1 MFDVFIDGFKP
12 VCNINVLREYLL
24 KESYKD
30 KVEIHGRDSGIFI
43 VGFGRKLSL

>member
-1 MFDVFIDGFKP
+1 MFNVFINVFRH